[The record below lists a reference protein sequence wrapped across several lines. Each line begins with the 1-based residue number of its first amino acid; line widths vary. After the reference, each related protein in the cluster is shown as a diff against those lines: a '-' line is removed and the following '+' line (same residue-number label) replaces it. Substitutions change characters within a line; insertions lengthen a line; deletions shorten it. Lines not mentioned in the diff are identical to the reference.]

1 MIKAIATDMD
11 GTFLNSQSTYDQA
24 RFLTVYAEL
33 KRRGI
38 AFIVASGNPVYQ
50 LQKTFAPVKDGT
62 WPKTASNW
70 LKAAKTSSWG
80 RLPRQP

>member
-38 AFIVASGNPVYQ
+38 AATP
-50 LQKTFAPVKDGT
+50 L
-62 WPKTASNW
+62 
-70 LKAAKTSSWG
+70 LLL
-80 RLPRQP
+80 RLPH